1 MFLCRLGEIPER
13 RTSHSTQTGG
23 RESTVHVTG
32 RGGPVLRTACAN
44 RRASVGSR
52 WRIAAWMTGEK
63 SSPTTKNFRSARKTK
78 GVPAPKI
85 IRSVA
90 DRSAPATKN
99 GRSAA
104 GLRTTSAEHAR
115 SARRRASR
123 ARASA
128 GNDRRISEKSYVLPR
143 GLPSFFWTSTNRYF
157 IVKGLFAAA
166 PTNGNNAHSHFYKDI
181 SLWA

>member
-1 MFLCRLGEIPER
+1 MFLCRHEEIPER
-13 RTSHSTQTGG
+13 RTSRSTQTGG

-44 RRASVGSR
+44 RRESVGSLR
-52 WRIAAWMTGEK
+52 RIAAWMTGGK
-63 SSPTTKNFRSARKTK
+63 ASPTTKNFRSARKTK

-85 IRSVA
+85 IRSIP
-90 DRSAPATKN
+90 DRGPATKN
-99 GRSAA
+99 VRSAA
-104 GLRTTSAEHAR
+104 RLRTTSAEHAR
-115 SARRRASR
+115 SDRRRAAR

>member
-1 MFLCRLGEIPER
+1 MFLCRHGEIPER
-13 RTSHSTQTGG
+13 RTSRSTQTGG

-44 RRASVGSR
+44 RRASVGSLR
-52 WRIAAWMTGEK
+52 QIAAWMTGGK

-90 DRSAPATKN
+90 DRGPATKN

-104 GLRTTSAEHAR
+104 RLRTTSAGPPDQTADAHPAP
-115 SARRRASR
+115 
-123 ARASA
+123 
-128 GNDRRISEKSYVLPR
+128 GHPR
-143 GLPSFFWTSTNRYF
+143 ETT
-157 IVKGLFAAA
+157 GLFQRNLMSCPEVCLLSSGQAQTAIL
-166 PTNGNNAHSHFYKDI
+166 S
-181 SLWA
+181 